1 MYELLDA
8 HPATLVVVM
17 AALMVTP
24 LHLLATYV
32 FSGASARKGALVAAV
47 TLGWG
52 AFMVWFCLARV
63 VESSGPLGNL
73 YVPLLWAAPSLLVW
87 LARDWLLAEPLSQ
100 RWLIGLQLWRVIGA
114 LFLVEMSRGQ
124 LPAVFALP
132 AGIGDIA
139 VALLAAV
146 VLWRGRGRS
155 VLPAGAVIAV
165 LALGIA
171 DFASAFFFGFFS
183 SAGPQQLFFPEIP
196 NRALLFPTG
205 LIPLF
210 LVPYAIAFH
219 TLSWL
224 SWRRQRQGMTRGVQ
238 GWAAGGAT

>member
-1 MYELLDA
+1 MYELFDA

-32 FSGASARKGALVAAV
+32 FSGASARKGAIVAAA
-47 TLGWG
+47 TLCWG

-63 VESSGPLGNL
+63 VERSGPLGNL
-73 YVPLLWAAPSLLVW
+73 FVPMLWAAPSLLVW

-114 LFLVEMSRGQ
+114 LFLVEMARGQ

-146 VLWRGRGRS
+146 VLWRGRGKS
-155 VLPAGAVIAV
+155 ELSAGAVIAV

-171 DFASAFFFGFFS
+171 DFVSAFFFGFFS
-183 SAGPQQLFFPEIP
+183 SAGPQQLFFPEVP

-205 LIPLF
+205 LVPLF

-224 SWRRQRQGMTRGVQ
+224 TLRRQRQDMTRGVPQ
-238 GWAAGGAT
+238 WAASNAA

>member
-1 MYELLDA
+1 MYELFDA
-8 HPATLVVVM
+8 HPVTLVVVM

-32 FSGASARKGALVAAV
+32 FSGASARKGAIVAAV
-47 TLGWG
+47 TLCWG

-63 VESSGPLGNL
+63 VERSGPLGNL
-73 YVPLLWAAPSLLVW
+73 FVPMLWAAPSLLVW

-114 LFLVEMSRGQ
+114 LFLVEMARGQ
-124 LPAVFALP
+124 LPAIFALP

-146 VLWRGRGRS
+146 VLWRGRGKS
-155 VLPAGAVIAV
+155 ELPAGAVIAV

-171 DFASAFFFGFFS
+171 DFVSAFFFGFFS
-183 SAGPQQLFFPEIP
+183 SAGPQQLFFPEVP

-224 SWRRQRQGMTRGVQ
+224 TLRRQRQDRMHGAPQWVAGN
-238 GWAAGGAT
+238 AA

>member
-32 FSGASARKGALVAAV
+32 FSGASARKGAIVAAV
-47 TLGWG
+47 TLTWG
-52 AFMVWFCLARV
+52 AFMVWFCLAQV
-63 VESSGPLGNL
+63 VQRSGPLGNL

-114 LFLVEMSRGQ
+114 LFLVEMARGQ

-132 AGIGDIA
+132 AGIGDVA

-146 VLWRGRGRS
+146 VLWRGRGKS
-155 VLPAGAVIAV
+155 VLPIGAVIAV

-171 DFASAFFFGFFS
+171 DFISAFFFGFFS
-183 SAGPQQLFFPEIP
+183 SAGPQQLFFPQVP

-224 SWRRQRQGMTRGVQ
+224 TLRRQRQDITRGMPR
-238 GWAAGGAT
+238 WAAGGAA

>member
-32 FSGASARKGALVAAV
+32 FSGASARKGAIVAAV
-47 TLGWG
+47 TLVWG

-63 VESSGPLGNL
+63 VEHSGPLGNL

-114 LFLVEMSRGQ
+114 LFLVETARGQ

-146 VLWRGRGRS
+146 VLWRGRGQS
-155 VLPAGAVIAV
+155 VLPAGAVFAV

-171 DFASAFFFGFFS
+171 DFISAFFFGFFS
-183 SAGPQQLFFPEIP
+183 SAGPQQLFFPEVP

-224 SWRRQRQGMTRGVQ
+224 TLRRQYHGITRGVP
-238 GWAAGGAT
+238 GWAAGNAA

>member
-1 MYELLDA
+1 MYDLFDA

-24 LHLLATYV
+24 LHLLATFV
-32 FSGASARKGALVAAV
+32 FSGASARKGAIVAAV

-63 VESSGPLGNL
+63 VERSGPLGNL

-87 LARDWLLAEPLSQ
+87 LARDWLLAVPLSQ

-114 LFLVEMSRGQ
+114 LFLVEMARGQ

-146 VLWRGRGRS
+146 VLWRGRGKS

-171 DFASAFFFGFFS
+171 DFISAFFFGFFS
-183 SAGPQQLFFPEIP
+183 SAGPQQLFFPEVP

-224 SWRRQRQGMTRGVQ
+224 TLRRQRQHMSRGGPQ
-238 GWAAGGAT
+238 WAADGAA

>member
-1 MYELLDA
+1 MYDLFDA

-24 LHLLATYV
+24 LHLLATFV
-32 FSGASARKGALVAAV
+32 FSGASARKGAIVAAV

-63 VESSGPLGNL
+63 VERSGPLGNL

-87 LARDWLLAEPLSQ
+87 LARDWRLAVPLSQ

-124 LPAVFALP
+124 LPGVFALP

-139 VALLAAV
+139 VALLAAG
-146 VLWRGRGRS
+146 VLWRGRGQS

-171 DFASAFFFGFFS
+171 DFISAFFFGFFS
-183 SAGPQQLFFPEIP
+183 SAGPQQLFFPEVP
-196 NRALLFPTG
+196 NRTLLFPTG

-224 SWRRQRQGMTRGVQ
+224 SLRRQRQRMARGVP